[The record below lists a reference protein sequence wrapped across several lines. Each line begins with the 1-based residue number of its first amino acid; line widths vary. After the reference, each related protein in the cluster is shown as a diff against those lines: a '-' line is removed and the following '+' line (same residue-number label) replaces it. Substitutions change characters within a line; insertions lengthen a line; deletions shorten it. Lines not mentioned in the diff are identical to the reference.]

1 MTAVKITGI
10 RTRAE
15 AEHAVACGVAS
26 LGLRLDPGAVRSV
39 DLDTA
44 RAIVDAVGA
53 RTLVVGVV
61 AAAPL
66 ADVLAV
72 REASRVACVEL
83 RGAVPPELLAP
94 LLPHA
99 YVALPLREAGVVEAA
114 RRYGGRY
121 LLLERDPQDPR
132 DAAAEDALWDVAAQ
146 LAAERRIT
154 LAGTL
159 DAASVGAAIACVA
172 PFCVD
177 LALGDEAD
185 PTARIEAFVAAVRE
199 ADARTL
205 SADPAAP
212 GRA

>member
-26 LGLRLDPGAVRSV
+26 IGLRLDPGAVRSV
-39 DLDTA
+39 DLGAA

-53 RTLVVGVV
+53 RTLVVGVLT
-61 AAAPL
+61 AAPL
-66 ADVLAV
+66 ADVIAV
-72 REASRVACVEL
+72 RDASRIACVEL
-83 RGAVPPELLAP
+83 RGAVPPELLAL

-99 YVALPLREAGVVEAA
+99 YVALPLRDAGVIEAA

-121 LLLERDPQDPR
+121 LLLERDARTHDVPAD
-132 DAAAEDALWDVAAQ
+132 DALWDVAAQ

-154 LAGTL
+154 LAGAL
-159 DAASVGAAIACVA
+159 DAANVGAAITRIA

-177 LALGDEAD
+177 LPLDDEAD
-185 PTARIEAFVAAVRE
+185 ASAHIEAFVAAVHA

-205 SADPAAP
+205 SAGPTAP
-212 GRA
+212 